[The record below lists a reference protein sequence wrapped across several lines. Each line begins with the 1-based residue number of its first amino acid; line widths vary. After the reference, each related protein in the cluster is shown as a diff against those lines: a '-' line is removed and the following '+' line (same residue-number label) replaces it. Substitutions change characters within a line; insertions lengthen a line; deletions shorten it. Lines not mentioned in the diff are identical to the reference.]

1 MGLFFTEKLAGEDL
15 ERRVNEMKESLM
27 DKSRGY
33 GSINLSQPFMV
44 GNVLEETLRNE
55 AMNASQVSIIRE
67 QQE

>member
-1 MGLFFTEKLAGEDL
+1 
-15 ERRVNEMKESLM
+15 MKESLM

-55 AMNASQVSIIRE
+55 AMNASQISIIRE
-67 QQE
+67 QQ